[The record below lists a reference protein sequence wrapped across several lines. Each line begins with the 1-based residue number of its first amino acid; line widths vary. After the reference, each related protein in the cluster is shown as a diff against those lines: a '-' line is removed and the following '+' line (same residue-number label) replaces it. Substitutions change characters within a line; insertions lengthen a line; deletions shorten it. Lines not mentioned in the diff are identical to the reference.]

1 MTKKNTILKI
11 VAIVMMLVLSLTVL
25 TGCGNKEEN
34 TSTGEQ
40 QQETKKEISR
50 GTWEGD
56 VYTSEFAELK
66 FTLPEGWTRSTDEE
80 IAATMQLGADVL
92 ADEGKY
98 QSEISKLK
106 NVYDMMAK
114 SADQTS
120 NIQVMMEKTA
130 YDADTYAASLK
141 KGLEEVQQLDYT
153 VGDATETTIGGNT
166 YKAVTATVEMS
177 GVSMEQSYYIRT
189 EGDYMV
195 AIIVT
200 SAGDMTVSEIM
211 SNFE

>member
-1 MTKKNTILKI
+1 MTKKNTIFKI
-11 VAIVMMLVLSLTVL
+11 VAIIMMLVLSLTVL
-25 TGCGNKEEN
+25 AGCGKTEEN
-34 TSTGEQ
+34 TAAGE
-40 QQETKKEISR
+40 QQETKKELSR
-50 GTWEGD
+50 GTWDGD
-56 VYTSEFAELK
+56 VYTSEFAGLK

-80 IAATMQLGADVL
+80 IAEVMQLGEEVL

-98 QSEISKLK
+98 NSELAKLTT
-106 NVYDMMAK
+106 VYDMMAK
-114 SADQTS
+114 SADQTA
-120 NIQVMMEKTA
+120 NIQVMMEKTT
-130 YDADTYAASLK
+130 YDVDAYAATLK
-141 KGLEEVQQLDYT
+141 KGLEEVQSIPYE
-153 VGDATETTIGGNT
+153 VGEPTETTICGNT

-177 GVSMEQSYYIRT
+177 GVKMEQSYYIRV